1 MALRNPLRYETY
13 KLSES
18 ETLEASV
25 LYPLQLMA
33 LKNTL
38 AEIVDQKLH
47 LTPNDLSAAEKESYW
62 QQEAYLRG
70 QLDIITHLLAAS
82 EVATAEM
89 AQMQDDPAPVTVSQ
103 SSPI

>member
-1 MALRNPLRYETY
+1 MAIRNPLRYETF
-13 KLSES
+13 KLSEQ
-18 ETLEASV
+18 EALEASV
-25 LYPLQLMA
+25 LYPIQLMS

-47 LTPNDLSAAEKESYW
+47 LTPNDLSAASKESYW

-82 EVATAEM
+82 EIATSEL
-89 AQMQDDPAPVTVSQ
+89 SQ
-103 SSPI
+103 IQEISSI